1 MFDNKVIAI
10 TGAGSGIGRALALGL
25 AGRGAVLAL
34 SDKDEVGLAETRRLL
49 GNRPASIT
57 VLDVTDTAALNGW
70 ISAAVSDFGKLDG
83 IINNAGLSVVAPFA
97 DCPREDF
104 DRVMAVNFTGVV
116 EGCRAALP
124 HVRSAAAKDGVGW
137 IVNISSVFGM
147 MGYPTQSAYNASK
160 YAVRGLTEAMA
171 LELALTDPNIA
182 VIRVHPGGIKTN
194 VAKNSK
200 RIALLPGQ
208 DPNADFAAEFEKNA
222 PTTPEQ
228 AAQTIING
236 MERRS
241 TRVLIGPDARFI
253 DWMVRLFPVSHFTV
267 IGGFLS
273 RRKSGMG
280 RGHEQFPQTR
290 ALWSPRHQPR

>member
-10 TGAGSGIGRALALGL
+10 TGAGSGIGRALALDL

-34 SDKDEVGLAETRRLL
+34 SDKDEVGLAETKRLL

-57 VLDVTDTAALNGW
+57 ALDVTDTAALNAWVAG
-70 ISAAVSDFGKLDG
+70 AVKDFGKLDG

-97 DCPREDF
+97 DCPEDDF
-104 DRVMAVNFTGVV
+104 DRVMNVNFNAVV
-116 EGCRAALP
+116 AGCRAALP
-124 HVRSAAAKDGVGW
+124 HVRAAAARDGIGW

-171 LELALTDPNIA
+171 MEMAITDPNVS

-208 DPNADFAAEFEKNA
+208 DPNTDFAAEFEA
-222 PTTPEQ
+222 AARTTPEQ
-228 AAQTIING
+228 AAATIIQG
-236 MERRS
+236 MEKRS
-241 TRVLIGPDARFI
+241 LRVLIGPDARFI
-253 DWMVRLFPVSHFTV
+253 DWMVRLFPVNYFKV
-267 IGGFLS
+267 IGNFLG
-273 RRKSGMG
+273 RR
-280 RGHEQFPQTR
+280 R
-290 ALWSPRHQPR
+290 

>member
-10 TGAGSGIGRALALGL
+10 TGAGSGIGRALALNL

-34 SDKDEVGLAETRRLL
+34 ADKDADGLAETKRLL

-57 VLDVTDTAALNGW
+57 ALDVTDTAALNAWVAG
-70 ISAAVSDFGKLDG
+70 AVTDFGKLDG

-97 DCPREDF
+97 DCPEADF
-104 DRVMAVNFTGVV
+104 DRVMNVNFNAVV
-116 EGCRAALP
+116 AGCRAALP
-124 HVRSAAAKDGVGW
+124 HVRGAAAKDGIGW

-171 LELALTDPNIA
+171 LELAVTDPNVS

-200 RIALLPGQ
+200 QIALLPGQ
-208 DPNADFAAEFEKNA
+208 DL
-222 PTTPEQ
+222 
-228 AAQTIING
+228 
-236 MERRS
+236 S
-241 TRVLIGPDARFI
+241 LIHI
-253 DWMVRLFPVSHFTV
+253 
-267 IGGFLS
+267 
-273 RRKSGMG
+273 
-280 RGHEQFPQTR
+280 
-290 ALWSPRHQPR
+290 

>member
-1 MFDNKVIAI
+1 MFEGKVIAI
-10 TGAGSGIGRALALGL
+10 TGAGSGIGRALALDL
-25 AGRGAVLAL
+25 AARGAVVALA
-34 SDKDEVGLAETRRLL
+34 DKDADGLAETRRLL
-49 GNRPASIT
+49 GNRAASIT
-57 VLDVTDTAALNGW
+57 PLDVTDTPALQAWVDG
-70 ISAAVSDFGKLDG
+70 AVAEWGRLDG

-124 HVRSAAAKDGVGW
+124 HVRAAAAKDGVGW

-171 LELALTDPNIA
+171 MELALTDPNVA

-208 DPNADFAAEFEKNA
+208 DPNTDFAAEFEKNA

-228 AAQTIING
+228 AAATIIRG
-236 MERRS
+236 MERRQH
-241 TRVLIGPDARFI
+241 RVLIGPDARFI
-253 DWMVRLFPVSHFTV
+253 DWVVRLFPVSYFRI
-267 IGGFLS
+267 IGNFLG
-273 RRKSGMG
+273 RK
-280 RGHEQFPQTR
+280 R
-290 ALWSPRHQPR
+290 

>member
-10 TGAGSGIGRALALGL
+10 TGAGSGIGRALALNL

-34 SDKDEVGLAETRRLL
+34 SDKDADGLAETKRLL
-49 GNRPASIT
+49 GNRPASAT
-57 VLDVTDTAALNGW
+57 ALDVTDTAALDAWVAG
-70 ISAAVSDFGKLDG
+70 AVKDFGKLDG

-97 DCPREDF
+97 DCPEADF
-104 DRVMAVNFTGVV
+104 NRVMDVNFGGVV
-116 EGCRAALP
+116 AGCRAALP
-124 HVRSAAAKDGVGW
+124 HVRGQAAKDGIGW

-171 LELALTDPNIA
+171 MEMAITDPNVA

-200 RIALLPGQ
+200 RVALLPGQ
-208 DPNADFAAEFEKNA
+208 DPNTDFAAEFEKNA

-228 AAQTIING
+228 AAETIIRG
-236 MERRS
+236 MERRQH
-241 TRVLIGPDARFI
+241 RVLIGSDAKFI
-253 DWMVRLFPVSHFTV
+253 DWMVRLFPVSYFKV
-267 IGGFLS
+267 IGNFLG
-273 RRKSGMG
+273 RRK
-280 RGHEQFPQTR
+280 
-290 ALWSPRHQPR
+290 

>member
-1 MFDNKVIAI
+1 MFEGKVIAI
-10 TGAGSGIGRALALGL
+10 TGAGSGIGRALALDL

-34 SDKDEVGLAETRRLL
+34 SDKDTEGLAETKRLL
-49 GNRPASIT
+49 GNRPAST
-57 VLDVTDTAALNGW
+57 TTLDVTDTAALQAWVDGAMAEW
-70 ISAAVSDFGKLDG
+70 GRLDG

-97 DCPREDF
+97 DCPRADF

-124 HVRSAAAKDGVGW
+124 HVRAAAAKDGVGW

-171 LELALTDPNIA
+171 MELALTDPNVC

-194 VAKNSK
+194 VARNSK

-208 DPNADFAAEFEKNA
+208 DPDTDFAAEFEKNA

-228 AAQTIING
+228 AAATIIRG

-241 TRVLIGPDARFI
+241 PRVLIGPDARLI
-253 DWMVRLFPVSHFTV
+253 DWMVRLFPVSYFKV
-267 IGGFLS
+267 IGNFLG
-273 RRKSGMG
+273 RRK
-280 RGHEQFPQTR
+280 
-290 ALWSPRHQPR
+290 